1 MIKFF
6 GKNNDLRTEEGV
18 ITKTGYVVMLL
29 SSVFGLCVFLTG
41 RYLYGTFFFS
51 KSPWYQTISRIAAQP
66 GGTFLFPV
74 EPFCIKGSA
83 LLSSS
88 RDVTVQI

>member
-41 RYLYGTFFFS
+41 RYLYG
-51 KSPWYQTISRIAAQP
+51 KLRY
-66 GGTFLFPV
+66 LFHN
-74 EPFCIKGSA
+74 
-83 LLSSS
+83 LSENSF
-88 RDVTVQI
+88 